1 MPKLIFIQIPV
12 FNEAN
17 VITHVLNEIPQ
28 TMKGFDTLKILVI
41 NDGSTDN
48 TVDIVRYN
56 RAAHVL
62 DFQENQGLGVA
73 FRRGLAYGLAHGA
86 DVIVNTDGDNQYP
99 SEQIKK
105 IVAPILSL
113 QADVVIGDR
122 QLSGIAGYPRVKLIS
137 QSLGNLFL
145 SSLFIYPVRDSTSGF
160 RAFSKKAAEFLAQ
173 RLENEY
179 TYTIE
184 SLCLLLKEKMRVV
197 FVPIGIRYPTRPS
210 RLIKNKVKYI
220 YNFVITALKIR
231 FFVKNS

>member
-1 MPKLIFIQIPV
+1 VLIFIQIPV

-17 VITHVLNEIPQ
+17 VITRVLNEIPQ

-48 TVDIVRYN
+48 TVDIVRHKGQV
-56 RAAHVL
+56 HVL

-86 DVIVNTDGDNQYP
+86 DVIVNTDGDNQYLA
-99 SEQIKK
+99 EQIEK
-105 IVAPILSL
+105 IVAPILTS

-122 QLSGIAGYPRVKLIS
+122 QLWTIAGYPRVKS
-137 QSLGNLFL
+137 VFQSLGNLFL
-145 SSLFIYPVRDSTSGF
+145 SLLFIYPVRDATSGF
-160 RAFSKKAAEFLAQ
+160 RAFSKKAAELLAQ
-173 RLENEY
+173 RLENDY

-197 FVPIGIRYPTRPS
+197 FVPIDIRYPTRAS

-220 YNFVITALKIR
+220 YNFVTTALKIR
-231 FFVKNS
+231 LFVKNS